1 MKSGF
6 KGEIVVRH
14 EPCRICGST
23 EGLKIAEL
31 DFWDLQHSS
40 FVQCTSCRLI
50 QLDPMLSAQNT
61 AAGCH
66 AYYILDS
73 LEISEHEQERNL
85 VRNYRRG
92 ILFAQSIRRKGFRPE
107 TVLEFGPGSGYFAAG
122 IQFIFPEC
130 RITVV
135 DILDA
140 VLSMNREVHG
150 FEILKGSPEEGHFT
164 VERKFDLVIA
174 RDILE
179 HVTDIGKTIQNVFS
193 LLNPNGLFHF
203 LTPNGIEDLWG
214 YYLNWHFHKRPAEL
228 LINHVNY
235 LEGVGLLK
243 ALIDS
248 GFAPVEYFT
257 YGIRDTLKG
266 KGWKVRK
273 KLARPAS
280 IKRSAEE
287 MIRLHDKD
295 WSGPPFRKEMILD
308 HWIFRTKNQWL
319 INFYCNLKHFQI
331 IHLDPRRNLGHE
343 IHGLFLKK

>member
-1 MKSGF
+1 M
-6 KGEIVVRH
+6 
-14 EPCRICGST
+14 

-31 DFWDLQHSS
+31 DFWDLHHSS

-50 QLDPMLSAQNT
+50 QLDPMLNVQNT

-107 TVLEFGPGSGYFAAG
+107 TVLEFGPGSGYFSAG
-122 IQFIFPEC
+122 IRYVFPGC

-140 VLSMNREVHG
+140 VLDMNREVHG
-150 FEILKGSPEEGHFT
+150 FEILKGSPEEILLLD
-164 VERKFDLVIA
+164 ERKFDLVIA

-179 HVTDIGKTIQNVFS
+179 HVTDIGTTIRNVVS

-203 LTPNGIEDLWG
+203 LTPNGIEDIWG
-214 YYLNWHFHKRPAEL
+214 YWLNWHFHKQPTEL

-235 LEGVGLLK
+235 FDGTGLLK
-243 ALIDS
+243 ALTDS
-248 GFAPVEYFT
+248 GFTLIEYYI
-257 YGIRDTLKG
+257 YGVGNALRG
-266 KGWKVRK
+266 EGWKARES
-273 KLARPAS
+273 LARPAS

-295 WSGPPFRKEMILD
+295 RPEPVVSKEVTLN
-308 HWIFRTKNQWL
+308 HWVFRTKKQWL
-319 INFYCNLKHFQI
+319 IYLYCRLKHPRI
-331 IHLDPRRNLGHE
+331 LHLDPRWNTGHE